1 MDDSGCNVFGLLSNL
16 RNVVVPTAS
25 TFLPT
30 TVNILIALSIYGI
43 AKAALRSFLI
53 VNVKAELEIVD
64 EG

>member
-1 MDDSGCNVFGLLSNL
+1 M
-16 RNVVVPTAS
+16 VPTAS